1 MTDLLA
7 LTASLVDI
15 PSVSHGETAM
25 ADHVDGW
32 LSAIPTLSV
41 TRVGDNIVART
52 TLGRSQRLLLAGHLD
67 TVPAA
72 GNDHARIDG
81 DVCWGLGSVDMKSG
95 VAVMLE
101 LARSVP
107 EPAVDVTYVFY
118 VCEEVDFHSNG
129 LEQLFAERADLL
141 ECDAA
146 VLTEPTGAHI
156 EAGCQGT
163 MRIDVVMEGRRAH
176 SARSWLG
183 RNAIQRLAP
192 VLGAL
197 CEYEGRTVVLDGCE
211 FREGLQAVLVD
222 GGVAGNVVPDRA
234 VLTLN
239 HRFAPDRTVDQAAA
253 HVRAVVGDVDG
264 FEVVDSAPPAP
275 PALGHP
281 LLTSLLAAAGG
292 TPQAKLGWTDVGRLA
307 ARGIPA
313 TNFGPGDPNLA
324 HAPDERV
331 TRADVD
337 RVYTVLARLLEKG
350 PLEKSLLAP
359 PEIPAK
365 M

>member
-1 MTDLLA
+1 MSEPDLLA

-15 PSVSHGETAM
+15 PSVSHHETAM
-25 ADHVDGW
+25 ADHVEGW
-32 LSAIPTLSV
+32 LSAVPSLSI
-41 TRVGDNIVART
+41 TRVGDNVVART
-52 TLGRSQRLLLAGHLD
+52 NLGRPQRLLFAGHLD

-72 GNDHARIDG
+72 GNERARLDG
-81 DVCWGLGSVDMKSG
+81 DVLWGLGSVDMKSG

-107 EPAVDVTYVFY
+107 EPSVDVTYVFY

-129 LEQLFAERADLL
+129 LEQLFDQRADLL
-141 ECDAA
+141 SCDAA
-146 VLTEPTGAHI
+146 VLTEPTSARI

-163 MRIDVVMEGRRAH
+163 MRVDVVMEGRRAH

-197 CEYEGRTVVLDGCE
+197 SEYEGRRVTIDGCE
-211 FREGLQAVLVD
+211 FREGLQAVLVG

-239 HRFAPDRTVDQAAA
+239 HRFAPDRTVAEAEA
-253 HVRAVVGDVDG
+253 HVRAVVGEVDS

-281 LLTSLLAAAGG
+281 LLNRLLDTSGG
-292 TPQAKLGWTDVGRLA
+292 PAEGKLGWTDVGRLA

-331 TRADVD
+331 TRADLD
-337 RVYTVLARLLEKG
+337 TVYRVLAHLLENG
-350 PLEKSLLAP
+350 VVTAS
-359 PEIPAK
+359 EIPAK